1 MYDEVNH
8 KKIRGPI
15 FTVLGSFVLVYSTS
29 LMLFFYG
36 NISYLC
42 LALMALGITVIA
54 DLGFR
59 NETTMYE
66 SLFFSISGILLAV
79 EATIIMI
86 TFPEWIST
94 SYSIIVLTGSI
105 LILRGIH
112 GVQGVKHLLKRE
124 QTVPDLIQP

>member
-1 MYDEVNH
+1 VGHY
-8 KKIRGPI
+8 IRGI
-15 FTVLGSFVLVYSTS
+15 LG
-29 LMLFFYG
+29 
-36 NISYLC
+36 
-42 LALMALGITVIA
+42 LALMVLGITVIT
-54 DLGFR
+54 DLDFR
-59 NETTMYE
+59 NEITMYE